1 MTGLTTVQ
9 LNPPYL
15 ILIGAEDDAT
25 YAKTGL
31 GIVHWRPELVAGQL
45 RFPGCT
51 VDMGVPD
58 MTVAEAAQIG
68 VGNMTGTSLG
78 MAPAFV
84 VAQLCDF
91 VDIDGPLLL
100 KYDHPN
106 GMSYHNGV
114 VDVFQPSLWG

>member
-1 MTGLTTVQ
+1 MAELTTVQ

-15 ILIGAEDDAT
+15 ILIGEEDDAT
-25 YAKTGL
+25 HAKTGL
-31 GIVHWRPELVAGQL
+31 GIVQWRPESVAGQL

-51 VDMGVPD
+51 VDLGVPD

-91 VDIDGPLLL
+91 VDIDGPLLF
-100 KYDHPN
+100 KYDHLN
-106 GMSYHNGV
+106 GMNYHNGV